1 MKLTPL
7 HEKKTLRKLIV
18 VRVMISD
25 KKRSVYRKQVNI
37 GTRDVIESY
46 AAHKFA
52 LSKVVRTLHY

>member
-25 KKRSVYRKQVNI
+25 KKDRYI
-37 GTRDVIESY
+37 GNR
-46 AAHKFA
+46 
-52 LSKVVRTLHY
+52 